1 MGTLAAI
8 AAIAGVCFLF
18 SPNGS
23 DSQSTNAT
31 NVAALNAS
39 ARNRHPSEADVSKT
53 AASTNPPAAQHPIE
67 KRDLAAEAAQR
78 EEAERR
84 ERSRN
89 ENIYDAAK
97 YGDIDRIKELLAV
110 VPDQANARNSAQ
122 RTPLF
127 ECKNARVAELLIS
140 AGADVNAQDISQETA
155 LMNAAVHCNI
165 DVAETLIAHGA
176 NVNVTTNTS
185 QTAILSVRML
195 PNIDP
200 VARKAM
206 YRLLVK
212 HGANINDISLTGHTL
227 LNDAARDNDLD
238 AVKFFVELGALNQ
251 VPGVAHSA
259 YQEAVLA
266 GAHDTAQF
274 LKNR

>member
-1 MGTLAAI
+1 MRDQHRT
-8 AAIAGVCFLF
+8 
-18 SPNGS
+18 
-23 DSQSTNAT
+23 
-31 NVAALNAS
+31 
-39 ARNRHPSEADVSKT
+39 EADLSKT
-53 AASTNPPAAQHPIE
+53 EVATNPPAVQQSVE
-67 KRDLAAEAAQR
+67 KRDLAAEAVQR

-84 ERSRN
+84 ERSRD

-122 RTPLF
+122 QTPLF
-127 ECKNARVAELLIS
+127 ECKNAQVAELLIN
-140 AGADVNAQDISQETA
+140 AGADVNAQDISQRTA
-155 LMNAAVHCNI
+155 LMDAAVHCNVE
-165 DVAETLIAHGA
+165 VAEILIAHGA
-176 NVNVTTNTS
+176 NVNATTNTS
-185 QTAILSVRML
+185 ETPILNVRAL
-195 PNIDP
+195 PDADP
-200 VARKAM
+200 TARKAM

-212 HGANINDISLTGHTL
+212 HGANINAITFSGHTL

-238 AVKFFVELGALNQ
+238 TVKLFVELGASNQ
-251 VPGVAHSA
+251 VPGMEHSA